1 MKYSDWADLLWYSGH
16 VITGFAI
23 TVMNPHRLFLGVSLV
38 VVGQSLTIIS
48 RPIGRIPEKEN
59 SETQKIWSGEKKN
72 GGDDRPT
79 VITI

>member
-23 TVMNPHRLFLGVSLV
+23 TVMNPHRFFLGVSLV

-48 RPIGRIPEKEN
+48 RPIGRLRGNDHEEA
-59 SETQKIWSGEKKN
+59 ETRAFFQSCTKN
-72 GGDDRPT
+72 DRPT